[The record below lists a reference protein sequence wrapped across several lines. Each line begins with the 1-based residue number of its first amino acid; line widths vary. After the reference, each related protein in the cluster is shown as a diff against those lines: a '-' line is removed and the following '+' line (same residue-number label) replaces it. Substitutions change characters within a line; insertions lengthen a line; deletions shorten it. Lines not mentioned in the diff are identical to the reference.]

1 MAEEHSGFLHSVD
14 PAFPAA
20 VRKKYGGLAQQYDR
34 RWARY
39 IRRSVDETVQRVRL
53 LAGENLLDVGCGTG
67 ALLATLLE
75 RGVSAAD
82 LVGFDLVPAMLK
94 QAPAKLP
101 PAVRLVTGD
110 VGQLPFPAQTFDVVV
125 STSSFHY
132 WPDPVGA
139 LREIG
144 RVLAP
149 GGRVIITDWCDDFLA
164 CRLCDLGLRFFNP
177 AHHRSYSRAEC
188 AALLADAGYEVPA
201 IDSYKIGWMWGLM
214 TASARLGRGSVHEP

>member
-1 MAEEHSGFLHSVD
+1 VSQEHPLHSVD
-14 PAFPAA
+14 PAFPVA
-20 VRKKYGGLAQQYDR
+20 VRKKYGDLAPQYDR

-53 LAGENLLDVGCGTG
+53 LVGENLLDVGCGTG

-101 PAVRLVTGD
+101 PRVRLVAGD
-110 VGQLPFPAQTFDVVV
+110 VGRLPFPAHTFDVVV

-132 WPDPVGA
+132 WPDPAGA
-139 LREIG
+139 LREIA

-164 CRLCDLGLRFFNP
+164 CRLCDLALRLVNP
-177 AHHRSYSRAEC
+177 AHQRSYSRAEC
-188 AALLADAGYEVPA
+188 AAMLAEAGYEVQA
-201 IDSYKIGWMWGLM
+201 IDRYKIDWMWGLM
-214 TASARLGRGSVHEP
+214 TASAKRGRRFVHEP